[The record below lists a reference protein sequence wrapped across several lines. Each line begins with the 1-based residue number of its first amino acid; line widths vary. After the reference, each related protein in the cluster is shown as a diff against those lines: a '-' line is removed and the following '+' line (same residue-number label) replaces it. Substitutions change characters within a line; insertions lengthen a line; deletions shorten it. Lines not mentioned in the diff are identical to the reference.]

1 VPRVT
6 EDTTMSNDSYSYGAQ
21 AIAAAPEVRVEG
33 REFARTLQRFATNI
47 FTTVLDWQ
55 ERARQRRR
63 LSELDDRMLKD
74 IGLTRADVSREVEK
88 PFWMQ

>member
-1 VPRVT
+1 
-6 EDTTMSNDSYSYGAQ
+6 MSNYSYNAQ
-21 AIAAAPEVRVEG
+21 AAVAAPEVRVDG
-33 REFARTLQRFATNI
+33 REFVRALQRFATNI

-74 IGLTRADVSREVEK
+74 IGLTRADVSREIEK
-88 PFWMQ
+88 PFWML

>member
-1 VPRVT
+1 
-6 EDTTMSNDSYSYGAQ
+6 MSNDSYRYSYGAQ
-21 AIAAAPEVRVEG
+21 AIAAAPEARVDG
-33 REFARTLQRFATNI
+33 REFARALQRFATNI

-63 LSELDDRMLKD
+63 LSDLDDRMLKD
-74 IGLTRADVSREVEK
+74 IGLTRADVSREVGK